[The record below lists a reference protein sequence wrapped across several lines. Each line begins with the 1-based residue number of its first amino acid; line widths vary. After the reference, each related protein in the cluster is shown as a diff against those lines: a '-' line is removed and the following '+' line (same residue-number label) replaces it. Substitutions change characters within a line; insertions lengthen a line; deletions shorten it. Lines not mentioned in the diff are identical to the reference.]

1 MSALER
7 FISGGNLYSSASPLL
22 RQFLQPQSPRVDVAS
37 LSRARELE
45 LAGASESEIERA
57 RQFERARGETGII
70 PTRSLIEGTVGPDG
84 DFLGGEDTQ
93 PRGFLESAGDV
104 IQRGV
109 SASVGGI
116 TGLMGLERRRESVG
130 EGTLF
135 ESPEGARAGE
145 SNLGLALRRF
155 AEGVSGEEMYRFA
168 DFGVLAYDREE
179 AALPER
185 AMKATA
191 GFLLDT
197 IVDPIT
203 YMSLGGSIFGRAR
216 GAQRVFATVNSR
228 SREAL
233 EAAVSRSPIER
244 QLDIIGRASET
255 HAMSPGVIRNRMRE
269 ELNGILELSTGRRR
283 AQIMR
288 QLDDLDTK
296 FMDPEFLNDTLRL
309 APNFT
314 KNLASDVVAANAATS
329 YRIGSSVGLKNYL
342 RDELGDAGMDMFR
355 ALPLDMQ
362 GGIRMRVPFSA
373 VGGRDPKLLFRVPGT
388 DKLSGLSNGTRQF
401 LRNNVPA
408 VRNLAAKANG
418 RFGDLDMQLASAAYA
433 SKRNAAS
440 KVFGA
445 VDPDT
450 RAVFWYDTETFK
462 SLASQSDMAFNRVV
476 REMVNDWQVGR
487 EHMKQGVQLYAKQY
501 GIPEDE
507 ARTQFIQTVDQA
519 MLRKVRD
526 SDGSIRPQSLQEAFG
541 DNPTPMEIEA
551 YGAASLFSS
560 VSNRIAREMEELFP
574 EDATRPFRRL
584 EEDGEYAPRMLDYMN
599 EILGKG
605 QAGGSA
611 TGQTFQRETF
621 FAVRD
626 MDGNIVQS
634 MSPLQIARRLGGDA
648 ENALFVTDPVDAM
661 LAYMVAASRII
672 SEERLFQNM
681 QSIGLIVRG
690 QENLVANI
698 DAAVDAAIGGARE
711 IANRQ
716 AQLSGIARG
725 EGGRRD
731 PQAIID
737 AMAGWKKHGRLTLEK
752 YNQTRL
758 PQAETIGNV
767 RVTEVYRSLDNSRVV
782 SLAQGEGIDPRGSWL
797 AQNSEGR
804 FLTADNKFTGDVEKA
819 ARFRTRQQAETTLS
833 AQPRILQ
840 DRTRIYRRYSERL
853 QKEFEQDTVRA
864 VADFETLD
872 PLGTGQPVMIRG
884 ARPGEWEPNPL
895 HHSNIP
901 VGPEADRY
909 ISQLAEWMNKHGMEV
924 VPQQFRSPNLLGQR
938 YRVGNQGQK
947 IYRELSDNTAGV
959 MIKSSMQ
966 QRFQREGLFAPSVL
980 VEPIRRM
987 YRVTQKPEGFKKFV
1001 DDYYRPFYSV
1011 QKALMTAQRGPGY
1024 VLRNVQGG
1032 MWNAWLFGVS
1042 AREFTTSAR
1051 VNVAKIRALDDAEKR
1066 VLKLRETL
1074 GLDEIVTEMEKTR
1087 FAMEAFQKR
1096 LTESFGERRG
1106 KELFRAWETF
1116 TAQSLDGR
1124 TIASRTIG
1132 TRAVTRV
1139 GEPDVQLRLAAGQD
1153 LGWYDNAADYLASRS
1168 RWAQMTGGWASE
1180 SEDYLRFAAY
1190 LKGVRDFGLEDGG
1203 LAAGLY
1209 VKASQFD
1216 YADLSDFEIDT
1227 LKMIIPFYTWA
1238 RHNIPLQ
1245 ARAIMSEPGRIS
1257 QALRIND
1264 AFRDMFG
1271 EEDDPEH
1278 PMPAYVR
1285 ERMGWRVRTDLIQG
1299 PFGDALAAGVVIG
1312 EPLVD
1317 VNRLFRFPSGDRR
1330 GGLNLRDVANQM
1342 NPMFKNG
1349 VELLTAMEQSTGG
1362 RLPRREEAPGWLR
1375 PFVEPFTGD
1384 DEEAT
1389 VNARALRFVRNT
1401 IPPIGIAERLF
1412 PQALG
1417 NERMQRRW
1425 YTSMASSILGL
1436 PVSTLDPFQTA
1447 AELRAEENR
1456 QRRILERTFG
1466 EDYTEYTNFGRS
1478 LLRRNVTPQE
1488 MNTLKQVMFD
1498 GRELKDVKV
1507 EELDHYAAR
1516 DWVDFIRRLKVLAAS
1531 GVDQERLDQM
1541 TARFRPRTDV
1551 EMGVRQG
1558 RPQPMSEDV
1567 LASFGLT
1574 QMDVD
1579 RMSRE
1584 ERQRIINQYFNQGR

>member
-7 FISGGNLYSSASPLL
+7 FMSGGNIYSGASPIL
-22 RQFLQPQSPRVDVAS
+22 RQFLQPQRPTVDIAS

-45 LAGASESEIERA
+45 LAGAGDAQIERA
-57 RQFERARGETGII
+57 KLFERTRGETGVI

-93 PRGFLESAGDV
+93 PRGFLEAAGDV

-109 SASVGGI
+109 SASVGGFS
-116 TGLMGLERRRESVG
+116 GLLGLERRRESVG
-130 EGTLF
+130 DGALF
-135 ESPEGARAGE
+135 GRSEGAQQGE
-145 SNLGLALRRF
+145 SNSGMALRRF
-155 AEGVSGEEMYRFA
+155 AEGLSGEEMYRFA
-168 DFGVLAYDREE
+168 DFGVLAYDRETT
-179 AALPER
+179 ALPER

-197 IVDPIT
+197 LVDPIT

-216 GAQRVFATVNSR
+216 GAQRVFAWMNNK
-228 SREAL
+228 SREAIEQSL
-233 EAAVSRSPIER
+233 KQAPIEKR
-244 QLDIIGRASET
+244 LDIIARASET
-255 HAMSPGVIRNRMRE
+255 HAVSPAVIRNRMRD
-269 ELNGILELSTGRRR
+269 ELEGILELSTGRRR

-288 QLDDLDTK
+288 QLDELDTK
-296 FMDPEFLNDTLRL
+296 FMDPEFLNDTLRM
-309 APNFT
+309 APNFSA
-314 KNLASDVVAANAATS
+314 NLASDIVAANGALA
-329 YRIGSSVGLKNYL
+329 YRTGSSIGLKNYL
-342 RDELGDAGMDMFR
+342 RDELGDNGMTLFR
-355 ALPLDMQ
+355 SLPLDMQ

-373 VGGRDPKLLFRVPGT
+373 IGGRDPKLLFRIPGT

-401 LRNNVPA
+401 LRNNAPA

-418 RFGDLDMQLASAAYA
+418 RFGDIDMQLASAAYA
-433 SKRNAAS
+433 SKRNAAT

-450 RAVFWYDTETFK
+450 RAVFWYDNETFK
-462 SLASQSDMAFNRVV
+462 SLARQSDMVFNRVV

-487 EHMKQGVQLYAKQY
+487 EHLKDGVQLFARQN
-501 GIPEDE
+501 GVPEDE
-507 ARTQFIQTVDQA
+507 ARKSFIQTVDQA
-519 MLRKVRD
+519 MLRTVREP
-526 SDGSIRPQSLQEAFG
+526 DGTIRPESLTEAFG
-541 DNPTPMEIEA
+541 ANPSPIEMEA
-551 YGAASLFSS
+551 YGAASMFSS
-560 VSNRIAREMEELFP
+560 VTNRIAREMEELFP
-574 EDATRPFRRL
+574 DDSVRPFRRL
-584 EEDGEYAPRMLDYMN
+584 EEDGEYATRMLDYMN
-599 EILGKG
+599 EVLGKG
-605 QAGGSA
+605 QSGGSA
-611 TGQTFQRETF
+611 TGQTFARKSF

-634 MSPLQIARRLGGDA
+634 MSPLQIAARLGGDA
-648 ENALFVTDPVDAM
+648 DNALFVTDPADAM

-690 QENLVANI
+690 QENLVGNI
-698 DAAVDAAIGGARE
+698 DAAIDAAIGGARE
-711 IANRQ
+711 IGNRQ
-716 AQLSGIARG
+716 AQLAGIARG

-737 AMAGWKKHGRLTLEK
+737 AMSGWKRHGRLTLEK
-752 YNQTRL
+752 YNQTTL
-758 PQAETIGNV
+758 QTSETIGNV
-767 RVTEVYRSLDNSRVV
+767 KVTEVYRSLDNSRVV

-797 AQNSEGR
+797 AQNNQGR
-804 FLTADNKFTGDVEKA
+804 FLTADNKFTGDVNKA
-819 ARFRTRQQAETTLS
+819 ARFRTRQQAETILS

-853 QKEFEQDTVRA
+853 QEEFEQDTVRA
-864 VADFETLD
+864 IADFETLD
-872 PLGTGQPVMIRG
+872 PLGTGAPILIRG
-884 ARPGEWEPNPL
+884 AREGEWVPNPL

-901 VGPEADRY
+901 IGPEADRY

-924 VPQQFRSPNLLGQR
+924 VPEQFRSPNLLGQR
-938 YRVGNQGQK
+938 YRVGTEGQK

-1001 DDYYRPFYSV
+1001 DEYYRPFYSV

-1024 VLRNVQGG
+1024 VIRNIQGG
-1032 MWNAWLFGVS
+1032 MWNAWLFGVG
-1042 AREFTTSAR
+1042 AREFSTSAK
-1051 VNVAKIRALDDAEKR
+1051 VNVAKIRALSDAEKR
-1066 VLKLRETL
+1066 ANDLKTAL
-1074 GLDEIVTEMEKTR
+1074 GWDEIVTEREKTR
-1087 FAMEAFQKR
+1087 FAMEAFQER
-1096 LTESFGERRG
+1096 LTETFGNRRG

-1116 TAQSLDGR
+1116 TEQALDGR
-1124 TIASRTIG
+1124 TIASKTIG

-1139 GEPDVQLRLAAGQD
+1139 GEPDVQLRLAAGEN
-1153 LGWYDNAADYLASRS
+1153 LGFYENAADYLSSRS
-1168 RWAQMTGGWASE
+1168 RWAQLTGGMASE

-1190 LKGVRDFGLEDGG
+1190 LKGAREFGLEDGG

-1238 RHNIPLQ
+1238 RNNIPLQ

-1285 ERMGWRVRTDLIQG
+1285 ERMGWRVRTDLVQG

-1330 GGLNLRDVANQM
+1330 GGINLRDVANQM

-1375 PFVEPFTGD
+1375 PFVAPFADEGEEPD
-1384 DEEAT
+1384 

-1425 YTSMASSILGL
+1425 YTSLASSILGL
-1436 PVSTLDPFQTA
+1436 PMSTLDPFQTA
-1447 AELRAEENR
+1447 SELRAEESR
-1456 QRRILERTFG
+1456 QRSILESKFG
-1466 EDYTEYTNFGRS
+1466 EDYTQYTDFGRA
-1478 LLRRNVTPQE
+1478 LLRRGVTPQE
-1488 MNTLKQVMFD
+1488 MQALKTVMFD
-1498 GRELKDVKV
+1498 GRELTDVKV
-1507 EELDHYAAR
+1507 DELDHYAAR
-1516 DWVDFIRRLKVLAAS
+1516 DWVDFERRLKVLAAS
-1531 GVDQERLDQM
+1531 GVDQERLDRM
-1541 TARFRPRTDV
+1541 VERFTPRTDV
-1551 EMGVRQG
+1551 GMGVRQG
-1558 RPQPMSEDV
+1558 RPQPIPQEV
-1567 LASFGLT
+1567 LESYGLT
-1574 QMDVD
+1574 QQQVEQMT
-1579 RMSRE
+1579 RE
-1584 ERQRIINQYFNQGR
+1584 RRQQLIDEYFN